1 MNTKVKTKQAA
12 KKSPAR
18 MNPEINAIPC
28 PEDAW
33 ENRELGADEAFVQVA
48 SDELEARVQASL
60 NMQMV
65 SIRLPVE
72 LIESLK
78 LISQYRGI
86 GYQPLIRDLLVRF
99 ANNELRTMAQ
109 ELYEADQ
116 AKAVL
121 VERIQRDCA

>member
-1 MNTKVKTKQAA
+1 MNTKVKTKQAV

-18 MNPEINAIPC
+18 VNPEIAAIPC

-48 SDELEARVQASL
+48 SDELETRVQASL

-72 LIESLK
+72 LIDSLK

-109 ELYEADQ
+109 ELYEADR
-116 AKAVL
+116 AKAAL
-121 VERIQRDCA
+121 EERKQRGCA